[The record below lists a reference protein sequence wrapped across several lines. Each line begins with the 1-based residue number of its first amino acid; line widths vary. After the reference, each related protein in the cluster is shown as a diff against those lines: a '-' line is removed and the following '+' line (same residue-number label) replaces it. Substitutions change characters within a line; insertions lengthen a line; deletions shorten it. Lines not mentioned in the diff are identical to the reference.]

1 MKKFWIGI
9 LFLLVGCSSQ
19 KADIPKHIKGTEN
32 LKVFSADAEPSAS
45 IELAREATYMA
56 PDRFSLEWFD
66 ETVSSYSWFGSIEID
81 NSGRVFIADD
91 KATKIHVFDPD
102 GNYLQSIGGKGRGP
116 GEFQSIT
123 DTQVGVRENE
133 LYVFDLSEFRTTTY
147 SLDSLQVI
155 KSETVKPPVNQDD
168 FDEIS
173 GWRRWRLLIRSD
185 GTYLASFMKQRMD
198 AREGSPTYNLDKD
211 RPKKYYFMN
220 HKSELVSEKVF
231 EIPKFREILV
241 TKVEDGQRSN
251 MRPLPFLGRTI
262 IRTSDDNH
270 IYTTW
275 TDDFLIKIY
284 GPDGHYQRAIYYPL
298 EKKPLHR
305 EELLS
310 MVNKDDY
317 NRKLVENAE
326 LPKTW
331 PVIRSMTVDDQ
342 NRLWVSTIV
351 KEDGVRQWWVLENTG
366 ELVAKF
372 RWPNNRTIKAVKDGY
387 AYALV
392 TDQDTGQ
399 QKIVKYR
406 VKVD

>member
-19 KADIPKHIKGTEN
+19 KADIPEHIKGTEN

-133 LYVFDLSEFRTTTY
+133 LYVFDLREFRTTTY

-155 KSETVKPPVNQDD
+155 KSESVKPPVNQDD

-173 GWRRWRLLIRSD
+173 GWRRAAPMLRSN
-185 GTYLASFMKQRMD
+185 GTYLAGFMEQKMN
-198 AREGSPTYNLDKD
+198 ANVGSPKYNLDKD
-211 RPKKYYFMN
+211 RPRKYYLMN
-220 HKSELVSEKVF
+220 RESKLVSDKIF
-231 EIPKFREILV
+231 EIHKAREIL
-241 TKVEDGQRSN
+241 TTQIGK
-251 MRPLPFLGRTI
+251 RPLFNIRPMPFLGRTI
-262 IRTSDDNH
+262 IRVSNDNH

-275 TDDFLIKIY
+275 TDDFLIKVY
-284 GPDGHYQRAIYYPL
+284 SPDGTYQRAIYYPFP
-298 EKKPLHR
+298 KKPISKEQLIT
-305 EELLS
+305 LFD
-310 MVNKDDY
+310 KDDR

-326 LPKTW
+326 LPKNW

-351 KEDGVRQWWVLENTG
+351 EEDGVRQWWVLENTG

-372 RWPNNRTIKAVKDGY
+372 RWPDNRSIKAVKNGN
-387 AYALV
+387 AYAVV